1 MFWQRAARCEY
12 SCAVMRGLQTT
23 ELGDI
28 RSTYDTIVIGA
39 GPAGCATAACF
50 AARGASVLLIESNPK
65 AARRFAGEWI
75 HPEGARVLNA
85 YGLLEGLESS
95 VEGRGFVVF
104 PNDGLGPIRLD
115 YPGLATG
122 LACEHETLVTHLRR
136 RVAELSHVD
145 YVEGVRGRLAGPDA
159 VELSAGGG
167 KTHRVHSRRV
177 VVAAGRSS
185 RGVAEA
191 TREDQVSISLM
202 AGLVVTD
209 TQLPFDGYG
218 HVIVGGPG
226 PVLAY
231 RIDERRIRLCI
242 DVPNAI
248 RRGAHAPEWI
258 WKSFAE
264 VLPAA
269 LRPGVRQGLSSASL
283 SWASNAFRPRRYQ
296 AGSGVAL
303 VGDAAGVFHPL
314 TAMGITMSLLD
325 AEALAQAQSLPEY
338 ASRRASQSYI
348 PELLSNAIYQ
358 AFVRSDPGSE
368 AIRDSIYRTW
378 RSSSAHRSRTMNLLG
393 AASNSRG
400 DFVRAFSRVALR
412 AGAGALLSDPRT
424 VADLANWL
432 KWPWASLHPQPA
444 SVRSRSL
451 SWAAPE
457 SWGRPDFFRS
467 PQPFKEKQHAN

>member
-191 TREDQVSISLM
+191 TREDQVSSSPTRSCRS
-202 AGLVVTD
+202 TD
-209 TQLPFDGYG
+209 TDTSSWEDRVRSSP
-218 HVIVGGPG
+218 IASTSVGFASASTCQTRSVAARMLRNGFG
-226 PVLAY
+226 SRL
-231 RIDERRIRLCI
+231 RRYCQRLS
-242 DVPNAI
+242 VRASA
-248 RRGAHAPEWI
+248 RV
-258 WKSFAE
+258 S
-264 VLPAA
+264 LA
-269 LRPGVRQGLSSASL
+269 LRFRGRPTRFDPDAIKPGQALRSSA
-283 SWASNAFRPRRYQ
+283 
-296 AGSGVAL
+296 
-303 VGDAAGVFHPL
+303 
-314 TAMGITMSLLD
+314 M
-325 AEALAQAQSLPEY
+325 
-338 ASRRASQSYI
+338 RRA
-348 PELLSNAIYQ
+348 
-358 AFVRSDPGSE
+358 FF
-368 AIRDSIYRTW
+368 IR
-378 RSSSAHRSRTMNLLG
+378 
-393 AASNSRG
+393 
-400 DFVRAFSRVALR
+400 
-412 AGAGALLSDPRT
+412 
-424 VADLANWL
+424 
-432 KWPWASLHPQPA
+432 
-444 SVRSRSL
+444 
-451 SWAAPE
+451 
-457 SWGRPDFFRS
+457 
-467 PQPFKEKQHAN
+467 